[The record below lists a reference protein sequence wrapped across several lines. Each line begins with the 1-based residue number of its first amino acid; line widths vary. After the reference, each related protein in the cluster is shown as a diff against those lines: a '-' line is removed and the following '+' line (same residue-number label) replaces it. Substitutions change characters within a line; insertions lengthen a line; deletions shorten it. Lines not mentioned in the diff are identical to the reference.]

1 MSAISLV
8 KKLRTFLLGMLFLL
22 LFSWVFLVAVIA
34 LAPAEW
40 LLLQAQQ
47 GLFGQQVAQSTQQV
61 IWQNVQGN
69 LSKGSAQRFDLPF
82 ISLEDVSWNIS
93 VWRLALANLVIY
105 LQVGNEA
112 LDKNLLES
120 NQPWHLQASLL
131 PWGSLSARLKAGDL
145 ALLRS
150 NGLPWALEGA
160 LTGELNLQAQL
171 QGQTIH
177 CQALTGSWQGN
188 LKALQPMQ
196 LALGQINLQPSC
208 PKVQNLAWLLTAEQA
223 GEHKINLEGQV
234 NPRGWSFSGQAKL
247 EEQAKLRPALQ
258 MLGWRRNNQGE
269 FQGRGSGRF

>member
-1 MSAISLV
+1 MSAISLI
-8 KKLRTFLLGMLFLL
+8 KKLRTFLLGVLFLL
-22 LFSWVFLVAVIA
+22 IFGWVFLVTFIA
-34 LAPAEW
+34 LAPVEW
-40 LLLQAQQ
+40 LLLQTAAQAKQ
-47 GLFGQQVAQSTQQV
+47 PQIT
-61 IWQNVQGN
+61 WQKIEGT
-69 LSKGSAQRFDLPF
+69 LAKGSAKRINLPG
-82 ISLEDVSWNIS
+82 ISLEDVSWNLPI
-93 VWRLALANLVIY
+93 WRLALALPQLNLS
-105 LQVGNEA
+105 LGDEHLAKNEA
-112 LDKNLLES
+112 W
-120 NQPWHLQASLL
+120 QLQASLT
-131 PWGSLSARLKAGDL
+131 PWGSLAANLKSGDL
-145 ALLRS
+145 ALLKS